1 MPEIAMTIEEI
12 VNVFVPGV
20 VCIFVY
26 DMLANKKYKLQTY
39 TVAGIIVGM
48 IIKSVM
54 DGINSLFLLLW
65 CLPIPMFPFYIVCAI
80 FVGARI
86 YLTRNSLKFRTFMID
101 VFNVDPG
108 DNFWVRNID
117 LVAGTFVIIY
127 TIDGK
132 VVFGDVQSVDD
143 DYITLLKHE
152 TVSEAYSDE
161 MTIAMDCRI
170 DETIMCV
177 PQKNIS
183 RFEIMYK
190 HKNDFSK
197 LAFR

>member
-54 DGINSLFLLLW
+54 DGINSLFLLFW

-86 YLTRNSLKFRTFMID
+86 YLTRNSLKFRTFMTD

-132 VVFGDVQSVDD
+132 VVFGDVQSVD
-143 DYITLLKHE
+143 YN
-152 TVSEAYSDE
+152 DE
-161 MTIAMDCRI
+161 
-170 DETIMCV
+170 
-177 PQKNIS
+177 
-183 RFEIMYK
+183 Y
-190 HKNDFSK
+190 
-197 LAFR
+197 L